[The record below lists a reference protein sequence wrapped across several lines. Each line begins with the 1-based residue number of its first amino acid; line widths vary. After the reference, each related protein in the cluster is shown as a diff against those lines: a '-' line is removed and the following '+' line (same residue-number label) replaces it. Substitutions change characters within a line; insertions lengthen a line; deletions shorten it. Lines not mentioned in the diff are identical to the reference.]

1 MPRPSQP
8 PSNIPARTIIESPED
23 IRSALQARRAAAR
36 PASVPPPPAPVQQ
49 PAPVESIPDVEL
61 VEEIRTAAPYRPTLR
76 PPVAQL
82 TVFDDG
88 KSDGE
93 VIRLRTE
100 RFVIGRSDGDLRLP
114 HDELISGRHLEIT
127 RGRVGEGWR
136 WVVTDLGTTNG
147 LFVRVSRTILADR
160 AEFLV
165 GRGRYRFDTPPAEQ
179 LETFAAQ
186 LPDAGSGT
194 TRAWGSEMSRA
205 RPPLLIELVAGAE
218 ATRIPLVA
226 PEYWIGSDASC
237 TICRAGDP
245 FAEGRH
251 VRLSRG
257 SDGAWEARNNKTANG
272 LWLKMPQITV
282 DGACLFQIGEQRFR
296 LVAGG

>member
-1 MPRPSQP
+1 MPRPSKP
-8 PSNIPARTIIESPED
+8 ASDIPSRTILESPDD
-23 IRSALQARRAAAR
+23 IRNALQARKAVAR
-36 PASVPPPPAPVQQ
+36 PAAPTPPPPPVQQ
-49 PAPVESIPDVEL
+49 PAAAEPVPDVEL
-61 VEEIRTAAPYRPTLR
+61 VEESRAAAPYRPTLR

-114 HDELISGRHLEIT
+114 HDDLISGRHLEIT
-127 RGRVGEGWR
+127 RHRSGDGWR
-136 WVVTDLGTTNG
+136 WVVVDLGTTNG
-147 LFVRVSRTILADR
+147 LFVRVSRTLLADV

-165 GRGRYRFDTPPAEQ
+165 GRGRYRLENAGGEQPATLAATPPD
-179 LETFAAQ
+179 AA
-186 LPDAGSGT
+186 SGA
-194 TRAWGSEMSRA
+194 TRAWGAEFPFA
-205 RPPLLIELVAGAE
+205 RSPVLVELVAGAE
-218 ATRIPLVA
+218 TTRIPLVA

-245 FAEGRH
+245 FTEGRH

-257 SDGAWEARNNKTANG
+257 SDGTWEARNNKTANG
-272 LWLKMPQITV
+272 LWLKVPQITV